1 MNSNLE
7 STIPLTIHKD
17 ISTITNDYIT
27 TPFYNNEKEN
37 EIITEKINKTKEE
50 IIENLETFIKKY
62 DKDKIHEIFGKDYK
76 IKIAPINTNIYQNI
90 STHIDFSNCE
100 KLLRETNRD
109 LTVFQIEIDNPSEQA
124 LIDNVEYAVF
134 NENDEKVGLSICKDE
149 KIKIHYQLNTSMI
162 NMSKVRY
169 YSELGID
176 IFNIND
182 DFFNDI
188 CYPFFVDDADIIL
201 KDRVEDIYQN
211 YSICENNCEYN
222 ALNLL
227 QNTVTCSCSVKSF
240 TLSDVKIPNLASIF
254 RDTLSY
260 SSIGVIKCYRL
271 VFRIKDKWI
280 NIGFCIFTVLVSLHI
295 PLFIHYCI
303 NNLNKL
309 KAFISRELVK
319 YNYYFKIENPVKKNN
334 NNNKKTNTN
343 NENKSKSNLKK
354 HISKKKKN
362 PKNLRNAIKK
372 QEDNSTSLRL
382 KKISNELSSDSN
394 LTKNKS
400 KNSFKNIKSKF
411 IGNVTDKGLLT
422 ITKKYNKNNNFFGFK
437 KAKKNFLK
445 STNSGNS
452 DSLYNEKNYI
462 KKYKN
467 FEKNY
472 YLIQIDANNPSNK
485 QPFSSPIILDNYD
498 FSTAVKYDKRTFC
511 QILYICILAKENIIN
526 IIFFSTPL
534 DLFSLRF
541 CLFIFSYACD
551 FAFNA
556 LFYFNENISKK
567 YHYEG
572 KNLLLFTLINN
583 IFQTLFA
590 SISSLI
596 LSNLFQH
603 LIDYRGSIEDI
614 FKDEENKM
622 RKDKN
627 YKVTKERKLKIIEDI
642 HNITNTLERKIAIF
656 MVLEFLFMLF
666 FYYFVTAFCEV
677 YHKTQM
683 DWLFDC
689 LIGFVTSICVDI
701 LFALLI
707 TIMYKI
713 SIKNKNKFIYNATIF
728 FYNI

>member
-1 MNSNLE
+1 M
-7 STIPLTIHKD
+7 
-17 ISTITNDYIT
+17 
-27 TPFYNNEKEN
+27 
-37 EIITEKINKTKEE
+37 
-50 IIENLETFIKKY
+50 
-62 DKDKIHEIFGKDYK
+62 
-76 IKIAPINTNIYQNI
+76 Q
-90 STHIDFSNCE
+90 
-100 KLLRETNRD
+100 
-109 LTVFQIEIDNPSEQA
+109 
-124 LIDNVEYAVF
+124 
-134 NENDEKVGLSICKDE
+134 
-149 KIKIHYQLNTSMI
+149 
-162 NMSKVRY
+162 
-169 YSELGID
+169 
-176 IFNIND
+176 
-182 DFFNDI
+182 
-188 CYPFFVDDADIIL
+188 
-201 KDRVEDIYQN
+201 
-211 YSICENNCEYN
+211 
-222 ALNLL
+222 
-227 QNTVTCSCSVKSF
+227 
-240 TLSDVKIPNLASIF
+240 
-254 RDTLSY
+254 
-260 SSIGVIKCYRL
+260 
-271 VFRIKDKWI
+271 
-280 NIGFCIFTVLVSLHI
+280 
-295 PLFIHYCI
+295 
-303 NNLNKL
+303 
-309 KAFISRELVK
+309 
-319 YNYYFKIENPVKKNN
+319 KKN
-334 NNNKKTNTN
+334 
-343 NENKSKSNLKK
+343 
-354 HISKKKKN
+354 I
-362 PKNLRNAIKK
+362 
-372 QEDNSTSLRL
+372 
-382 KKISNELSSDSN
+382 
-394 LTKNKS
+394 
-400 KNSFKNIKSKF
+400 
-411 IGNVTDKGLLT
+411 
-422 ITKKYNKNNNFFGFK
+422 
-437 KAKKNFLK
+437 LK
-445 STNSGNS
+445 STNSNNS

-467 FEKNY
+467 FEKKY

-511 QILYICILAKENIIN
+511 QILYICILGKENIIN

-572 KNLLLFTLINN
+572 KNLLLFTLVNN

-642 HNITNTLERKIAIF
+642 HNKTNTLERKIAIF

-713 SIKNKNKFIYNATIF
+713 SIKNKNKFIYTATIF